1 MSNEYQKAGRDENSP
16 SAPAGTRRFR
26 TSPVRLS
33 KEKHGPVLNVI
44 LALLSVFPIAI
55 LTQMIFSSTWL
66 GLPAEYVAPLTTT
79 LSIAIG
85 LAFIFLLARV
95 TSRQQQR
102 ERQHQIAQLRSTE
115 KVLFQDVELDLD
127 NLMQQE
133 PYNYGK

>member
-1 MSNEYQKAGRDENSP
+1 MSNEYQKAGRDENIP
-16 SAPAGTRRFR
+16 APAGTGRLKIA
-26 TSPVRLS
+26 PVRLS
-33 KEKHGPVLNVI
+33 KEKHGLVLNVI
-44 LALLSVFPIAI
+44 LALLSVFPITI
-55 LTQMIFSSTWL
+55 LTQTIFSSAFL
-66 GLPAEYVAPLTTT
+66 GLPAEYVSPLTTI

-102 ERQHQIAQLRSTE
+102 EREHQIAQLRSTE
-115 KVLFQDVELDLD
+115 KVLFQDVELDMD